1 MRVFDFMDPSP
12 PTVEVPSER
21 DALVAQFE
29 KLRVRGLA
37 VVKAGSKKLAGVVLR
52 SDLLREPGETQVAFL
67 MNPNPYTLYMQA
79 PLREAAQALSRTQ
92 MPFLP
97 VVTGSNDLV
106 GSVTTD
112 AVLDAL
118 VDNHGR
124 VGPHLQKRLVPIH
137 RLTPAAV
144 ASRIL
149 HVTHSSA
156 LPIVNDSARLCGII
170 TDGDLLTRAANRAG
184 SGRIEISNE
193 PVEKF
198 MISPVVTVSTLS
210 TVGAAARIML
220 EHGWHQ
226 LPVVDEKGELV
237 DLITDHD
244 LLGALN

>member
-12 PTVEVPSER
+12 PTVEVPSHR

-29 KLRVRGLA
+29 KLRVRGLS
-37 VVKAGSKKLAGVVLR
+37 VVKAGSKKLAGLVLR
-52 SDLLREPGETQVAFL
+52 TDLLRESEETQVAFL

-106 GSVTTD
+106 GIVTTD
-112 AVLDAL
+112 ACLDAL
-118 VDNHGR
+118 VDHHGR
-124 VGPHLQKRLVPIH
+124 VGPHLQRRLVPIH
-137 RLTPAAV
+137 RSTPAAV

-149 HVTHSSA
+149 RVTHSSA
-156 LPIVNDSARLCGII
+156 LPVINDNARLCGII
-170 TDGDLLTRAANRAG
+170 TGGDLLTRATTKGN
-184 SGRIEISNE
+184 GRMELSQE
-193 PVEKF
+193 PIEKF
-198 MISPVVTVSTLS
+198 MVSPVVTVSTLS

-226 LPVVDEKGELV
+226 LPVVDEKGDLV
-237 DLITDHD
+237 DLVTDHD
-244 LLGALN
+244 LLGALI

>member
-1 MRVFDFMDPSP
+1 MRVFDLMDPSP
-12 PTVEVPSER
+12 PTVEVPSDRE
-21 DALVAQFE
+21 ALAAQFE
-29 KLRVRGLA
+29 KLRVRGLP
-37 VVKAGSKKLAGVVLR
+37 VVMAGSKKLAGLVLR
-52 SDLLREPGETQVAFL
+52 ADLLRQSEETRVAVL

-79 PLREAAQALSRTQ
+79 PLREAAQALAQTQ

-106 GSVTTD
+106 GIVTTD
-112 AVLDAL
+112 ACLDAL
-118 VDNHGR
+118 IDHHGR
-124 VGPHLQKRLVPIH
+124 VGPHLQQRLVPIH

-149 HVTHSSA
+149 HVTNSSA
-156 LPIVNDSARLCGII
+156 LPVVNDNARLCGIV
-170 TDGDLLTRAANRAG
+170 TDGDLLTRATTRGHN
-184 SGRIEISNE
+184 GRIAISQE

-198 MISPVVTVSTLS
+198 MVSPVVTVSTLS
-210 TVGAAARIML
+210 TVGAAARIMR

-244 LLGALN
+244 LLGALI